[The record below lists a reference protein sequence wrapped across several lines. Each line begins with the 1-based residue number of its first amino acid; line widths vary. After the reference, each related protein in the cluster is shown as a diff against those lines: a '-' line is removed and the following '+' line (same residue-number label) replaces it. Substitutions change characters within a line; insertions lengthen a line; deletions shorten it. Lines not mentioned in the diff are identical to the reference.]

1 MFSLSP
7 GQFEE
12 VYHKYTVLH
21 NVYMW
26 V

>member
-12 VYHKYTVLH
+12 VYHKYRVLH

-26 V
+26 I